1 MMKRIPWFKRW
12 VIRQVEFSNVVPS
25 RLCYCR
31 KSQPFVA
38 ISLLFLLQIPVF
50 LSQALTKNLYIYQY
64 PVRPA
69 TRDWNDTNILNA
81 SVKPRNQM
89 VRLEVGLDTYSEKYC
104 SSKGEQIAL
113 NTDGHQVM
121 LQSLLKPSHMLFCVK
136 YTFLFYWCSSFYLL
150 LVSQFLNS
158 CRPPQHFIRLWECLQ
173 GFIVLLTIENKI
185 GYTSLWG

>member
-1 MMKRIPWFKRW
+1 MSKFTEQARLCEKLFYFISRVMWCLTVGDKSRLLAKWMMKRIPWFKRW

-38 ISLLFLLQIPVF
+38 ISLLFPLQIPVF

-69 TRDWNDTNILNA
+69 TRDWNDTNIVNA

-121 LQSLLKPSHMLFCVK
+121 LQSLLKPSHMLFCV
-136 YTFLFYWCSSFYLL
+136 TRSCSIDVLHSTY
-150 LVSQFLNS
+150 
-158 CRPPQHFIRLWECLQ
+158 CLCHN
-173 GFIVLLTIENKI
+173 F
-185 GYTSLWG
+185 